1 MFHRACNELRTSLL
15 ARIGDLERS
24 NIELVDKLGEERE
37 KAAERER
44 ELLDRLIAIANP
56 LAARMI
62 GSARSNSPA
71 AVPPPVE
78 RGSEQPASRRIGVR
92 PLLTPAG
99 SGFRPDLMERQ
110 RQRELERAATAA
122 APPAEEEMGT
132 ASTPSA
138 NSSAG

>member
-1 MFHRACNELRTSLL
+1 MFHRACSELRTSLL

-24 NIELVDKLGEERE
+24 NLDLVDKLGEERE

-44 ELLDRLIAIANP
+44 ELLDRLVAIANP
-56 LAARMI
+56 LAARML
-62 GSARSNSPA
+62 GAARSTSPA

-78 RGSEQPASRRIGVR
+78 REPVTRRTGVR

-110 RQRELERAATAA
+110 RQKELERVAAT
-122 APPAEEEMGT
+122 PPAEEDPSPS
-132 ASTPSA
+132 ASTA
-138 NSSAG
+138 